1 MRVIHILAFLTIA
14 TLLFRIGAI
23 IKLDGLREEKRNRAF
38 KLLFG
43 AYAIEAMLPIL
54 RTGRTR
60 DECYWTKV
68 SNVLLVLFY
77 LLFAATMI
85 TISIL
90 YA

>member
-1 MRVIHILAFLTIA
+1 MIDILAFLAIA
-14 TLLFRIGAI
+14 TLLFRIAAI
-23 IKLDGLREEKRNRAF
+23 IKLDGLREGKKNRAF

-60 DECYWTKV
+60 DERYWTKV

-77 LLFAATMI
+77 VLFAATMI
-85 TISIL
+85 TTLAL

>member
-1 MRVIHILAFLTIA
+1 MIDLPAFLTIA
-14 TLLFRIGAI
+14 TLLFRTASI
-23 IKLDGLREEKRNRAF
+23 IKLDGLREGKRNRAF

-60 DECYWTKV
+60 DERYWTKV

-77 LLFAATMI
+77 VFFAATMV
-85 TISIL
+85 TILAL